1 MLNKSQNLFYP
12 NHILRQ
18 VEKPARYLGHE
29 WNMIDKSDLM
39 DHRHVKKPMIRFGF
53 CFPDIY
59 EIGMS
64 NMALRIIYNLLNSR
78 EDTWCE
84 RIFSP
89 AGDMRVFMQDS
100 DIPLVS
106 LESKTPLNYF
116 DIVGFT
122 LQYEMSFPTILD
134 MLDLGNIPVN
144 NSERS
149 NNDPLIVAGGP
160 IVYNPEPLA
169 DFIDLFMIGDGEEL
183 LGELID
189 LYKTWNRDHESR
201 ESFLLRCT
209 ELEGVYVPCL
219 YEPEYYSDG
228 KFKQIN
234 KLHRVAPDQI
244 KKRVIHDID
253 QVFFPTEPIVP
264 STQIVHDRA
273 YLELF
278 RGCPR
283 GCRFC
288 QAGMVYRPVRERS
301 VDLLVEQA
309 KHLIESTGYDE
320 LGLLSLSTGDYSD
333 LKQLGNRLL
342 DFCTE
347 QNISLSLPSLRL
359 DSFSFDLMS
368 KVSKTRKSGLTFAPE
383 AGSQRLRDIINKDI
397 TESDLLEAARI
408 AFSGGWN
415 RLKFYFML
423 GLPFENADDVFSI
436 PELAKKVLQVY
447 SDLPSEQRKRKPQ
460 LTISTSFFIPKAWT
474 PFQWCSQIDQ
484 IQMLEK
490 RKILIE
496 NMRLSTISYQWHEP
510 DLSVAQGIIA
520 RGDRKIGKVIEEVWR
535 NGGWLESWNDFFD
548 YERWKN
554 AMSKYNLSIDFY
566 TARQRSSD
574 ETFPWDHISCGVSKD
589 FLWSEYQKAE
599 VGELTAECREQCHN
613 CGALQFETGL
623 CVSHG
628 K

>member
-1 MLNKSQNLFYP
+1 MLNKSQDLFYP
-12 NHILRQ
+12 THVLRQ
-18 VEKPARYLGHE
+18 VEKPAQYLGHE
-29 WNMIDKSDLM
+29 WNMIDKSELM
-39 DHRHVKKPMIRFGF
+39 DHRHVNMPVIRFGF

-78 EDTWCE
+78 ADTWCE

-89 AGDMRVFMQDS
+89 AGDMRQFMQQL
-100 DIPLVS
+100 DIPLVA
-106 LESKTPLNYF
+106 LESKTPLNQF

-134 MLDLGNIPVN
+134 MLDLGNIPIY
-144 NSERS
+144 NSVRS
-149 NNDPLIVAGGP
+149 NSDPLIVAGGP

-169 DFIDLFMIGDGEEL
+169 DYIDLFMIGDGEEL

-189 LYKTWNRDHESR
+189 LYKTWDRKYESR

-209 ELEGVYVPCL
+209 ELEGIYVPCF
-219 YEPEYYSDG
+219 YEPEYFPDG

-234 KLHRVAPDQI
+234 KLHQAVPTII
-244 KKRVIHDID
+244 KKRVIKDID
-253 QVFFPTEPIVP
+253 HIFFPTEPIVP
-264 STQIVHDRA
+264 NTQIVHDRA

-288 QAGMVYRPVRERS
+288 QAGMVYRPVRERT

-320 LGLLSLSTGDYSD
+320 LGLLSLSTGDYSE
-333 LKQLGNRLL
+333 LEQLGNRLL
-342 DFCTE
+342 DYCAE
-347 QNISLSLPSLRL
+347 RNISLSLPSLRL
-359 DSFSFDLMS
+359 DSFSFDLMA
-368 KVSKTRKSGLTFAPE
+368 KAGKTRKSGLTFAPE

-397 TESDLLEAARI
+397 CESDLLEAARI

-423 GLPFENADDVFSI
+423 GLPFENADDVYSI

-447 SDLPSEQRKRKPQ
+447 YDLPSEQKNRKPQ

-484 IQMLEK
+484 VQMLEK

-496 NMRLSTISYQWHEP
+496 NLRLRVINYQWHEP

-554 AMSKYNLSIDFY
+554 AMRKYGLSIDFY
-566 TARQRSSD
+566 TSRQRSSD
-574 ETFPWDHISCGVSKD
+574 EIFPWDHISPGVSKE
-589 FLWSEYQKAE
+589 FLWSEYLKAE
-599 VGELTAECREQCHN
+599 TGELTAECRKQCHN
-613 CGALQFETGL
+613 CGVLQFNTGL
-623 CVSHG
+623 CVSHD

>member
-1 MLNKSQNLFYP
+1 MQNKSQDLFYP
-12 NHILRQ
+12 NHVLRQ
-18 VEKPARYLGHE
+18 VEKPAQYLGHE
-29 WNMIDKSDLM
+29 WNMIDKSELM
-39 DHRHVKKPMIRFGF
+39 DHRHLKMPMIRFGF

-64 NMALRIIYNLLNSR
+64 NMALRIIYNLLNNR

-89 AGDMRVFMQDS
+89 AGDMREFMHDL

-106 LESKTPLNYF
+106 LESKTSLDQF

-134 MLDLGNIPVN
+134 MLDLGNIPIHTSARN
-144 NSERS
+144 

-183 LGELID
+183 LGELIE
-189 LYKTWNRDHESR
+189 LYKTWDRKHENR
-201 ESFLLRCT
+201 ESFLLRCA
-209 ELEGVYVPCL
+209 ELEGVYVPGF
-219 YEPEYYSDG
+219 YESEYYPDG
-228 KFKQIN
+228 KFKQII
-234 KLHRVAPDQI
+234 KLHPALPSLI
-244 KKRVIHDID
+244 KKRVIKDLN
-253 QVFFPTEPIVP
+253 QVYFPTEPIVP
-264 STQIVHDRA
+264 NTKIVHDRA

-288 QAGMVYRPVRERS
+288 QAGMVYRPVRERT
-301 VDLLVEQA
+301 VEILVEQA

-320 LGLLSLSTGDYSD
+320 LGLLSLSTGDYSE
-333 LKQLGNRLL
+333 LEQLGNQLL
-342 DFCTE
+342 AFCAE
-347 QNISLSLPSLRL
+347 QNVSLSLPSLRL

-368 KVSKTRKSGLTFAPE
+368 KAGKTRKSGLTFAPE
-383 AGSQRLRDIINKDI
+383 AGSQQLRDIINKDI
-397 TESDLLEAARI
+397 KESDLLEAAQI

-423 GLPFENADDVFSI
+423 GLPFETEEDVYSI
-436 PELAKKVLQVY
+436 SELAKKVLQIY
-447 SDLPSEQRKRKPQ
+447 SDLPSEQRRRKPQ

-484 IQMLEK
+484 VQMLEK
-490 RKILIE
+490 RRILIE

-510 DLSVAQGIIA
+510 DLSVIQGIIA

-535 NGGWLESWNDFFD
+535 NGGWLESWNENFV

-554 AMSKYNLSIDFY
+554 AMSKYDLSIDFY
-566 TARQRSSD
+566 TSRQRSGD
-574 ETFPWDHISCGVSKD
+574 ETFPWDHISSGVSKQ
-589 FLWSEYQKAE
+589 FLWSEYLKAE
-599 VGELTAECREQCHN
+599 AGELTAECREQCHN
-613 CGALQFETGL
+613 CGALQFKTGL
-623 CVSHG
+623 CVNHG